1 MNIHE
6 QKKEKI
12 KSNYLK
18 YKLSNKSENKKI
30 FIQIEIIYIKL

>member
-18 YKLSNKSENKKI
+18 YKLSNKSENKKY
-30 FIQIEIIYIKL
+30 IYSN